1 MAAEGEGE
9 EDEDEDE
16 DEDDAA
22 SAAIREALEAAVQR
36 GAKRS

>member
-1 MAAEGEGE
+1 MAEEGEGE
-9 EDEDEDE
+9 EDE

-22 SAAIREALEAAVQR
+22 SAAIRKALEAAVQR

>member
-9 EDEDEDE
+9 EDE